1 MHLRVFT
8 CSMLLLLCA
17 CEPNVVST
25 ASGLVGSP
33 IGELVDQQDPN
44 NAKAVK
50 IVSGGNHLCA
60 LLANNRVKCWG
71 DNESGQSY
79 LKAARNASKKF
90 YDVSN
95 AQFSK
100 ITASSHFTCGILK
113 EDALD
118 GIPVCFGKEGEWLDV
133 PHEKVKDLV
142 AGPNFTCFIK
152 SDGKLGCVG
161 SKVLIYT
168 KANAKIYI
176 NAEDLPKHGIDTVN
190 ENLDFSQ
197 KIFTTV
203 RAAFNGFRDAGF
215 PKGKVCAQ
223 DIDGIVHCM
232 GSNIWDSGWVHT
244 EAEKASDYFAHDNG
258 AIFLTPHGELLYGGV
273 ILFLGIISNIS
284 KPETLKY
291 KKIFGKECLLTAP
304 GNTYDNG
311 SIMPENT
318 LICCGEMEESVLDVA
333 LIQYH
338 VKKMKDIPIICV
350 LKENH
355 KIACKPNFKSSDA
368 VQQVRDT
375 LLIKDLPTE
384 LAY

>member
-1 MHLRVFT
+1 MHLRVLT
-8 CSMLLLLCA
+8 CSMLLLCA

-25 ASGLVGSP
+25 ASGLIGSP
-33 IGELVDQQDPN
+33 IGLLVDPQDPD

-79 LKAARNASKKF
+79 LKAARNASRKF

-100 ITASSHFTCGILK
+100 IAASSHFTCGILK
-113 EDALD
+113 ESALD

-168 KANAKIYI
+168 KANAKINI

-203 RAAFNGFRDAGF
+203 KASFNGFRDAGF
-215 PKGKVCAQ
+215 PRGKVCAQ

-232 GSNIWDSGWVHT
+232 GSNIRDTGWVPA
-244 EAEKASDYFAHDNG
+244 EAEKASDYFVHDTG
-258 AIFLTPHGELLYGGV
+258 AVFLTPNGDLLYRGGSA
-273 ILFLGIISNIS
+273 LYDGLNNIS
-284 KPETLKY
+284 KPKTLKY
-291 KKIFGKECLLTAP
+291 KKIFYEECLLTAP

-318 LICCGEMEESVLDVA
+318 LICGEEVEESVLDVDV
-333 LIQYH
+333 IQYH

-368 VQQVRDT
+368 VQQVRET